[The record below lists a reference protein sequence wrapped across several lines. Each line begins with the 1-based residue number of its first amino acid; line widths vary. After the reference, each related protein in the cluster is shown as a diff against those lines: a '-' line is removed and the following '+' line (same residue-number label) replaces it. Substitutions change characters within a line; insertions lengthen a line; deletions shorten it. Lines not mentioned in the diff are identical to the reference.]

1 MAKTDWTLDDEV
13 QPTDMNDIGEEINQL
28 RTDLDNIDI
37 PLASLTQAGIVQL
50 SNATD
55 STDEDKAA
63 TPKAVKTVEDDLN
76 SHASLFSAHGATSSA
91 TASRIIMRD
100 SAGRAKIA
108 APSASDDIARK
119 DTVDNAVGNLS
130 NLMTSAKS
138 NAVAAI
144 NELFTSASNGKSQIA
159 AAITGKGVPASGSDT
174 FSQLATKI
182 GQIDVGK
189 KFASGTSTQNTIGQY
204 KQFVQANGTT
214 TSSPYVSISG
224 LSFIPSLILVFLLN
238 HESWSIYS
246 KNVIYNKSRPDV
258 RMAVQSGDG
267 APFYTNA
274 FRTAELSGPTYDIPV
289 TIGTAS
295 LTFNWFAFE

>member
-76 SHASLFSAHGATSSA
+76 SHTSLFSAHGATSSA

-144 NELFTSASNGKSQIA
+144 NELFTSASNGKTQIA

-174 FSQLATKI
+174 FAQLASKI
-182 GQIDVGK
+182 DQIPVGK
-189 KFASGTSTQNTIGQY
+189 KYFMNTYDGNGAPISVNFGFGAKIVLITWSINSSWTIARPTYNGSSFEYYGVGGINTLDSSKVTISGNTITGITN
-204 KQFVQANGTT
+204 FFATSGVTHRIQAW
-214 TSSPYVSISG
+214 
-224 LSFIPSLILVFLLN
+224 
-238 HESWSIYS
+238 E
-246 KNVIYNKSRPDV
+246 
-258 RMAVQSGDG
+258 
-267 APFYTNA
+267 
-274 FRTAELSGPTYDIPV
+274 
-289 TIGTAS
+289 
-295 LTFNWFAFE
+295 